1 MIPESEM
8 KIITLLGIA
17 SIAFGQAPNPQGR
30 PPVRGT
36 QSPASKARPKSV
48 TPQHYTADQIREG
61 EVRFGSQCGF
71 CHGKDAAGGE
81 TGPDLTRAELVAQ
94 DSQGDKLSP
103 VIRAGRPNAGMPAF
117 PGLTQGE
124 MNAIVAFLHTQMD
137 KFAELVAEDS
147 HGDKLAPIIRA
158 GRPNAGMPAFPSL
171 TQGELNAIV
180 AFLHTQMDKF
190 AELGGGRRSVEPSDL
205 ATGNATA
212 GRVYFEGA
220 GKCASCHSPTGDLAG
235 IAKKYQGL
243 NLLRRM
249 LYPAGQGPASTTA
262 RATFTL
268 AAGQTIVAP
277 VVAEDDFS
285 VTVLDPLGARQTY
298 QRSAVNV
305 NVDDPLAAHFDQLGK
320 YTDAEMHNVYAYL
333 ETLK

>member
-1 MIPESEM
+1 M
-8 KIITLLGIA
+8 KTLTFLAAA
-17 SIAFGQAPNPQGR
+17 SIAFGQAPNPQAR
-30 PPVRGT
+30 PPRPSST
-36 QSPASKARPKSV
+36 QSPASKARPKSAA
-48 TPQHYTADQIREG
+48 PQRYPADQIREG

-81 TGPDLTRAELVAQ
+81 TGPDLTRADLVAQ
-94 DSQGDKLSP
+94 DSQGDKLVP
-103 VIRAGRPNAGMPAF
+103 VIRAGRPNSGMPAF
-117 PGLTQGE
+117 PGLTQ
-124 MNAIVAFLHTQMD
+124 
-137 KFAELVAEDS
+137 S
-147 HGDKLAPIIRA
+147 
-158 GRPNAGMPAFPSL
+158 
-171 TQGELNAIV
+171 ELNEIV

-205 ATGNATA
+205 ATGNVAE
-212 GRVYFEGA
+212 GRAYFEGA
-220 GKCASCHSPTGDLAG
+220 GKCASCHSPSGDLAG

-249 LYPAGQGPASTTA
+249 LYPTGQGPATPPTA

-268 AAGQTIVAP
+268 SSGQTVITP

-298 QRSAVNV
+298 QRSAIKVTI
-305 NVDDPLAAHFDQLGK
+305 DDRLAAHFDQLGK
-320 YTDAEMHNVYAYL
+320 YTDADMHDLYAYL

>member
-1 MIPESEM
+1 MIHASEM

-17 SIAFGQAPNPQGR
+17 SIAFGQPPTPQAGPPR
-30 PPVRGT
+30 PSST
-36 QSPASKARPKSV
+36 QSPASKARPKSA
-48 TPQHYTADQIREG
+48 TPQQYTADQIREG

-94 DSQGDKLSP
+94 DS
-103 VIRAGRPNAGMPAF
+103 
-117 PGLTQGE
+117 
-124 MNAIVAFLHTQMD
+124 
-137 KFAELVAEDS
+137 

-171 TQGELNAIV
+171 TQSELNAIV

-205 ATGNATA
+205 ATGSATA
-212 GRVYFEGA
+212 GRAYFEGA

-235 IAKKYQGL
+235 VGKRYQGL

-249 LYPAGQGPASTTA
+249 LYPTGQGPAAPTA
-262 RATFTL
+262 KATFTL
-268 AAGQTIVAP
+268 SAGQTVVAP

-298 QRSAVNV
+298 ERSAVKV
-305 NVDDPLAAHFDQLGK
+305 KVDDALAAHFDQLGK
-320 YTDAEMHNVYAYL
+320 YTDADMHNVYAYL